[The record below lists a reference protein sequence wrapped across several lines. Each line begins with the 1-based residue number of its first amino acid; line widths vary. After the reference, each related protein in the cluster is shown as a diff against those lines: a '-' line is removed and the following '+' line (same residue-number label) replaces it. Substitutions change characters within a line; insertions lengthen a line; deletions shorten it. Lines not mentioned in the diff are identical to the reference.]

1 MDDLLPLLR
10 PLARLAMARGMR
22 FADLS
27 DQLRRAFLA
36 EALDEAGQG
45 ASDSRLAV
53 RTGLQRRD
61 VARLRAE
68 PEPAPR
74 GGHPLAQVVAAWQ
87 ADPRF
92 RDRPLSR
99 HGPEPSFDALAASV
113 RRDIAPRALLD
124 GLIET
129 GTVEDRDGALH
140 LLRSA
145 YRPTEGSAEALAY
158 LAENVGDHLAAATAN
173 VAGPPRFP
181 ERAVHYSGLTPEDLA
196 TVEAKVRDLAEA
208 LLAEINRTAR
218 AGPATP
224 GATGRFR
231 AGLYYYAEE
240 GS

>member
-1 MDDLLPLLR
+1 MDDLTPLLR

-36 EALDEAGQG
+36 EALDEAGEG

-61 VARLRAE
+61 VARLRSEAD
-68 PEPAPR
+68 PAPR

-92 RDRPLSR
+92 AGRPLSR
-99 HGPEPSFDALAASV
+99 HGPEPSFDSLAASV

-129 GTVEDRDGALH
+129 GTVEDRGGALH
-140 LLRSA
+140 LVRSA
-145 YRPTEGSAEALAY
+145 YRPAGGSDEALAY

-173 VAGPPRFP
+173 VTGPPRFP
-181 ERAVHYSGLTPEDLA
+181 ERAVHYSGLTPEELGA
-196 TVEAKVRDLAEA
+196 IEARVRALAED
-208 LLAEINRTAR
+208 LLGEINRTAR
-218 AGPATP
+218 TGPATP

-231 AGLYYYAEE
+231 AGLYYYAEDDT
-240 GS
+240 